1 MNQSEI
7 KNLLADRGVFAGLEQ
22 DHLDI
27 LAAHAAERHLSADD
41 VLARQGDEAK
51 AFYLIL
57 EGALVIEVPAI
68 AGPRLEITRLHEGEV
83 FGWSW
88 LIAPYTWH
96 FHARAAAGGARV
108 IEFDGKALLE
118 RCEADPAFGYP
129 VLRRFSELMASR
141 LDAAQRKMMDQWSPP
156 GFA

>member
-1 MNQSEI
+1 MNQNEI
-7 KNLLADRGVFAGLEQ
+7 KQLLADRGVFAGLDQ
-22 DHLDI
+22 GHLDI
-27 LAAHAAERHLSADD
+27 LAGHATERKLSAGD
-41 VLARQGDEAK
+41 VLARQGEEAR
-51 AFYLIL
+51 AFYLVL

-68 AGPRLEITRLHEGEV
+68 TGPRLEITRLSAGEV

-88 LIAPYTWH
+88 LIPPYNWH
-96 FHARAAAGGARV
+96 FHARAAGATRV
-108 IEFDGKALLE
+108 IEFDGKALLD

-129 VLRRFSELMASR
+129 LLKRFSELMARR

>member
-1 MNQSEI
+1 MEHSDIVGFLSEHS
-7 KNLLADRGVFAGLEQ
+7 LFEGLAG
-22 DHLDI
+22 DHLEM
-27 LAAHAAERHLSADD
+27 LAQHAQVKTLSHGD
-41 VLARQGDEAK
+41 VLASQGAPAK
-51 AFYLIL
+51 SFYLVL

-68 AGPRLEITRLHEGEV
+68 AGPKLEITRLGAGDV

-96 FHARAAAGGARV
+96 FHARASGATKV
-108 IEFDGKALLE
+108 LAFDGESLLQ
-118 RCEADPAFGYP
+118 RCDEDAEFGYP
-129 VLRRFSELMASR
+129 LLRRFSGLMAER

>member
-1 MNQSEI
+1 MERTDIKQLLSDQSLFTGLSSEH
-7 KNLLADRGVFAGLEQ
+7 LTSLSEHATERSLEADE
-22 DHLDI
+22 
-27 LAAHAAERHLSADD
+27 
-41 VLARQGDEAK
+41 VLARHNDPAD

-68 AGPRLEITRLHEGEV
+68 AGPKLEITRLGKGEI

-88 LIAPYTWH
+88 LIAPYEWH
-96 FHARAAAGGARV
+96 FHARASGPTRV
-108 IEFDGKALLE
+108 LEFDGKALRE
-118 RCEADPAFGYP
+118 RCETDSDFGYP
-129 VLRRFSELMASR
+129 LLKRFSELMATR

>member
-1 MNQSEI
+1 MNKSEI
-7 KNLLADRGVFAGLEQ
+7 KQLMTDRGLFSGLEES
-22 DHLDI
+22 HLEI
-27 LAAHAAERHLSADD
+27 LAEHGTERELNGGE
-41 VLARQGDEAK
+41 VLASHGEEAR
-51 AFYLIL
+51 AFYWIL
-57 EGALVIEVPAI
+57 EGGLVIEVPAL
-68 AGPRLEITRLHEGEV
+68 AGPRLEITRLNEGEV

-96 FHARAAAGGARV
+96 FHARAAASGTRV

-118 RCEADPAFGYP
+118 RCETDPSFGYP
-129 VLRRFSELMASR
+129 VLRHFSELMARR

>member
-1 MNQSEI
+1 MEHREI
-7 KNLLADRGVFAGLEQ
+7 LDVLANHSLFAGLASG
-22 DHLDI
+22 HLEL
-27 LAAHAAERHLSADD
+27 LAQHAQPKALAHGE
-41 VLARQGDEAK
+41 VLASQGAPAES
-51 AFYLIL
+51 FYLVL

-68 AGPRLEITRLHEGEV
+68 AGPKLEITRLGPSDV

-96 FHARAAAGGARV
+96 FHARASGATKV
-108 IEFDGKALLE
+108 LAFDGKALLE
-118 RCEADPAFGYP
+118 RCDQDAEFGYP
-129 VLRRFSELMASR
+129 LLRRFSELMAAR

>member
-1 MNQSEI
+1 MKHEEIVGFLSEHS
-7 KNLLADRGVFAGLEQ
+7 LFAGLARE
-22 DHLDI
+22 HLEI
-27 LAAHAAERHLSADD
+27 LAQHAQAKTLSDGE
-41 VLARQGDEAK
+41 VLASQGAPAK
-51 AFYLIL
+51 SFYLVL

-68 AGPRLEITRLHEGEV
+68 AGPKLEITRLGTSDV

-96 FHARAAAGGARV
+96 FNARASGSTRV
-108 IEFDGKALLE
+108 LAFDGETLLK
-118 RCEADPAFGYP
+118 RCDEDSEFGYP
-129 VLRRFSELMASR
+129 LLRRFSGLMAER

>member
-1 MNQSEI
+1 MQQTDI
-7 KNLLADRGVFAGLEQ
+7 KQLLMDKGVFAGLPEG
-22 DHLDI
+22 HLAV
-27 LAAHAAERHLSADD
+27 LAEHATERALAADD
-41 VLARQGDEAK
+41 VLARQGEEAK

-118 RCEADPAFGYP
+118 RCEADPGFGYP
-129 VLRRFSELMASR
+129 VLRRFSELMARR

>member
-1 MNQSEI
+1 MKLTEI
-7 KNLLADRGVFAGLEQ
+7 RQLLTDKGVFAGLPEG
-22 DHLDI
+22 HLEV
-27 LAAHAAERHLSADD
+27 LAEHATERQLGHDEM
-41 VLARQGDEAK
+41 LARQGDRAE

-68 AGPRLEITRLHEGEV
+68 AGPRLEITRLKPGEV

-88 LIAPYTWH
+88 LIAPYEWH
-96 FHARAAAGGARV
+96 FNARASGSTRV
-108 IEFDGKALLE
+108 LEFDGKALLQ
-118 RCEADPAFGYP
+118 RCEDDAEFGYP
-129 VLRRFSELMASR
+129 LLRRFSELMARR